1 MYSPGT
7 ASFII
12 LAVSSFIDQLP
23 YMSKFRSAE
32 IFSDRP
38 IQDRRDLNCA
48 FSTPD
53 HAQNA
58 FRSAANMAPAE
69 WNHTHH
75 LVKAI
80 RNASDVFRSIGK
92 NVERSERHMNFL

>member
-1 MYSPGT
+1 MQRQSVSRP
-7 ASFII
+7 ASIDLSLGKAIHAELAAI
-12 LAVSSFIDQLP
+12 LF
-23 YMSKFRSAE
+23 
-32 IFSDRP
+32 
-38 IQDRRDLNCA
+38 
-48 FSTPD
+48 D